1 MRNVLTLDHPADAGS
16 HTASGAPLIIR
27 KAAMKDIHALL
38 TLINGYASKGIMLP
52 RTEFEMSENIRDF
65 ILAFQ
70 ADRLVGCGAL
80 HFYTPTSG
88 EVRSLAVDP
97 DAKSRGVGR
106 ALVEALEVEA
116 RECGLHTIF
125 AFTYVAGFFEKL
137 GFEIV
142 ERGELPLKAWKDC
155 LRCPKFSA
163 CDETAVVKYLVDHPV
178 HHRDPAGTLP
188 GLIHL
193 PVIRRAG

>member
-1 MRNVLTLDHPADAGS
+1 MRNVLTLEHPS
-16 HTASGAPLIIR
+16 ETAEPREQGALTIR
-27 KAAMKDIHALL
+27 KASMKDIHALL
-38 TLINGYASKGIMLP
+38 TLINGYASQGVMLP

-65 ILAFQ
+65 TLAFQ
-70 ADRLVGCGAL
+70 GEHLVGCGAL

-97 DAKSRGVGR
+97 TSRSRGVGR
-106 ALVEALEVEA
+106 ALVEALEAEA

-125 AFTYVAGFFEKL
+125 AFTYVSGFFERL

-163 CDETAVVKYLVDHPV
+163 CDETAVIKYLVEHPV
-178 HHRDPAGTLP
+178 HHRDPSGVLP

>member
-1 MRNVLTLDHPADAGS
+1 MRNVLTLDHPAE
-16 HTASGAPLIIR
+16 TAPREQGAPVTTR
-27 KAAMKDIHALL
+27 KASMKDIHSLL
-38 TLINGYASKGIMLP
+38 TLINGYASKGVMLP

-65 ILAFQ
+65 TLAFQ
-70 ADRLVGCGAL
+70 GDQLVGCGAL

-97 DAKSRGVGR
+97 TSKSRGVGR
-106 ALVEALEVEA
+106 ALVEALEHEA
-116 RECGLHTIF
+116 RDCGLHTIF
-125 AFTYVAGFFEKL
+125 AFTYVSGFFEKL

-155 LRCPKFSA
+155 LRCPKFAA
-163 CDETAVVKYLVDHPV
+163 CDETAMVKYLVDEPV
-178 HHRDPAGTLP
+178 HHRDAFGTLP

-193 PVIRRAG
+193 PVIRRVG